1 MISRVR
7 FEAYGP
13 TAASVEQQL
22 LEFASACDSAIGAA
36 ETNYGEMVIERQLTE
51 AYGSDY
57 AFKGRQTLHP
67 SIGIAPF
74 VPAAV
79 LAAQE
84 GSNVRLTKVSPE
96 NLNVSASSG

>member
-13 TAASVEQQL
+13 TAAEVEKQL
-22 LEFASACDSAIGAA
+22 LEFASVCDSAISVESVA
-36 ETNYGEMVIERQLTE
+36 YGEMVIERQLTE
-51 AYGSDY
+51 AYGSEY

-67 SIGIAPF
+67 SIGVAPF

-79 LAAQE
+79 LTAHEQ
-84 GSNVRLTKVSPE
+84 SNVRLTKVSPE
-96 NLNVSASSG
+96 NLNVSVSD